1 MREMKTLHTIAGALL
16 VTLCAPVCL
25 TYAQAPPVVTVWQ
38 KLGIPQAF
46 KSMQGNLI
54 NRRGN
59 LPGLEPK
66 PPLLGIADPA
76 NLESEVPAI
85 KAAAEIKQ
93 QEDMAAQ
100 KIKGIKYLAGIGCG
114 CYNKDGSI
122 TDALLAALDDCTEK
136 VRFETVKAIGE
147 VAKDEAC
154 ENCKLKACCSEQ
166 IVKRLAELAYEKG
179 DACCWLEP
187 SERVR
192 EAAMEAMNSCCPGGP
207 LDYEPAPDVVPVPER
222 ETVTE
227 PEAASSARRNV
238 PSRLNNLNPA
248 SWYRDGLQSQTKTRP
263 AVPAPR
269 NATLEQR
276 QPVNSKLDSQKRAS
290 LSATTRRFFS
300 SVITT
305 PRRASD
311 ATKVALTSENKLTST
326 TASRLK
332 SLWTASDRVTTRNT
346 VGQQTATKQTATKQT
361 ATKQAATKQVTK
373 QVTKLSS
380 TAVIASISDSK
391 TTKNSDPF
399 AKTTSQSK
407 SPLRAPAVDLVGD
420 LELDQPN
427 DLGKMFKFK
436 ATAESKGSQ
445 LALKKPAAGISF
457 DDLDV
462 EAPPAKNATQHLA
475 RRSNKADSFTTP
487 IQVRESK
494 TTRATRVSLVTSRD
508 TEKKAA
514 PAVHLDFLKKKSI
527 NVKPQRIAAGTTGR
541 VNRVNPTSGAINL
554 TFADHK
560 TIPVGTVLQVEHQYL
575 LGTTILG
582 EVEIVSSRAGVATA
596 QPVGAIRVSKVSRG
610 DRVITR

>member
-1 MREMKTLHTIAGALL
+1 MREMKTLPTVVGALL

-38 KLGIPQAF
+38 RLGIPQAF

-154 ENCKLKACCSEQ
+154 ENCKLKACCSET

-227 PEAASSARRNV
+227 PEAAASARRNV

-269 NATLEQR
+269 NAALEQR
-276 QPVNSKLDSQKRAS
+276 QPVNSKLEAQKRAS

-332 SLWTASDRVTTRNT
+332 SLWTASDRATTRKT
-346 VGQQTATKQTATKQT
+346 VGQQ
-361 ATKQAATKQVTK
+361 AATK

-420 LELDQPN
+420 LELDKPN

-445 LALKKPAAGISF
+445 LSLKKPAAGISF

-462 EAPPAKNATQHLA
+462 EAPQAKNATQHLA

-527 NVKPQRIAAGTTGR
+527 NVNSQRIAAGTTGR

-554 TFADHK
+554 TFADHQ